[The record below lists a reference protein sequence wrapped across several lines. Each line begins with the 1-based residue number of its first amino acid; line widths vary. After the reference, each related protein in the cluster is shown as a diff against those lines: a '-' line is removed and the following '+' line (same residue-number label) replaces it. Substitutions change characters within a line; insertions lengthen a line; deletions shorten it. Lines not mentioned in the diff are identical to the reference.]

1 MSSHTKSFNEYKVQG
16 DVTIIYANRK
26 GQTFEILID
35 TVDLEGLITMN
46 KCWHLDWNNGTK
58 SYYATTGF
66 YLGIENGKVK
76 RKSLSLQHHLMP
88 IEPGELVD
96 HINHNNLDYRR
107 ANLRKVS
114 SSQNTRNRK
123 SKNSN
128 NTSGY
133 RNVTKMGKYWR
144 VQLQRNGKNVLFRE
158 KFTDPK
164 EAGLFAEARRAEFY
178 GAFAG
183 NG

>member
-1 MSSHTKSFNEYKVQG
+1 MSKAKFAWQ
-16 DVTIIYANRK
+16 TIQLAQQV
-26 GQTFEILID
+26 GQISRQVNDLID
-35 TVDLEGLITMN
+35 VYNDRGYGSTGPLTVSDVNETPPGYAPTGLT
-46 KCWHLDWNNGTK
+46 LTL
-58 SYYATTGF
+58 AQF
-66 YLGIENGKVK
+66 
-76 RKSLSLQHHLMP
+76 
-88 IEPGELVD
+88 GEIVD
-96 HINHNNLDYRR
+96 HMNHNTLDYRR
-107 ANLRKVS
+107 ENLRIVS

-133 RNVTKMGKYWR
+133 RNVTKMGNYWR
-144 VQLQRNGKNVLFRE
+144 VQLQQEGKNVLFRE

-164 EAGLFAEARRAEFY
+164 EAGAFADARRAEFY